1 MLREI
6 LRAASMG
13 KDMHGSLGEA
23 QCQSWQR
30 MKELSLINLSI
41 YRANHRHPWKK
52 ILSPVFSKDCFL
64 RSLGELVTNATSGPF

>member
-13 KDMHGSLGEA
+13 KDMHGSLGET

-30 MKELSLINLSI
+30 TIVLDKPLNLQSQSQ
-41 YRANHRHPWKK
+41 ASMEEN
-52 ILSPVFSKDCFL
+52 L
-64 RSLGELVTNATSGPF
+64 ATSVF